1 MKLVSRC
8 GSLVVTLA
16 LAACQPSSPSSPSDF
31 DLGQTVTDTPQ
42 VEAPQVEASQVK
54 GTVEELRQRAAQAV
68 REQRVYAP
76 AGDNAVEY
84 FLAARRQQPSD
95 ADVRSAL
102 VELQPY
108 LLIAAEQALERMD
121 IAESDRLLTLI
132 VQVEPDAPALRRL
145 RLALRGAQERKAREA
160 EQAAGAAGQLAE
172 AGSTTQPVS
181 SGTSASAAQP
191 ASPLVASAE
200 PVPLPTAPAPA
211 VTMPPTTETE
221 PASVAIASTVS
232 PPARAA
238 AVRTP
243 RLLQDASPRYPLPA
257 LRGKV
262 EGQAEVAFTIQPD
275 GSVRNVQLLSSSPAG
290 MFDNSAIAVASRWRF
305 EATGQAHA
313 SRRTVLFR
321 LPN

>member
-1 MKLVSRC
+1 
-8 GSLVVTLA
+8 
-16 LAACQPSSPSSPSDF
+16 
-31 DLGQTVTDTPQ
+31 
-42 VEAPQVEASQVK
+42 
-54 GTVEELRQRAAQAV
+54 
-68 REQRVYAP
+68 
-76 AGDNAVEY
+76 
-84 FLAARRQQPSD
+84 
-95 ADVRSAL
+95 
-102 VELQPY
+102 
-108 LLIAAEQALERMD
+108 LIAAEQALERMD

-160 EQAAGAAGQLAE
+160 EQPEQAEQAAGAAGQLAE

-200 PVPLPTAPAPA
+200 PVPLPAAPAPA

>member
-1 MKLVSRC
+1 MKFVSRC
-8 GSLVVTLA
+8 GSLVATLA
-16 LAACQPSSPSSPSDF
+16 LAACQPSSSPSGF
-31 DLGQTVTDTPQ
+31 DVGEIPTETPQ
-42 VEAPQVEASQVK
+42 VEAPQVK
-54 GTVEELRQRAAQAV
+54 GTAEELRQRAALAV

-84 FLAARRQQPSD
+84 FLAARRQLPGD

-108 LLIAAEQALERMD
+108 LLIATEQALERLD
-121 IAESDRLLTLI
+121 IAESDRLLALI
-132 VQVEPDAPALRRL
+132 ARVDSDAPALPRL
-145 RLALRGAQERKAREA
+145 RLALRGARERKAREA
-160 EQAAGAAGQLAE
+160 EQAAGAAEQLAN
-172 AGSTTQPVS
+172 AGSTTQPVPPGPS
-181 SGTSASAAQP
+181 IPAELP
-191 ASPLVASAE
+191 ASPPAASAE
-200 PVPLPTAPAPA
+200 PAPLPAAPAAVTAPA
-211 VTMPPTTETE
+211 TETE
-221 PASVAIASTVS
+221 PASIATTSTAS
-232 PPARAA
+232 PPPRAA

-290 MFDNSAIAVASRWRF
+290 MFDNSAVAVAARWRF